1 MKINQTIRGFVLITL
16 AILLATGGMTNSKS
30 SAQSQTAAPNLADLA
45 WMSGSWR
52 TAPGGRA
59 QIEEHWMAPSGDT
72 MIGMGRTVA
81 GNRTVE
87 FEFLRLE
94 RRPDAIYY
102 LASPKGRCPV
112 TEFKL
117 TKLSGQEVMFENPQ
131 HDFPKRVMYRKNSD
145 GSLSASVDGGEGT
158 RSQKFEYLPIQK

>member
-1 MKINQTIRGFVLITL
+1 MISTKQMIRSLIL
-16 AILLATGGMTNSKS
+16 MAFGIALATGWTMSF
-30 SAQSQTAAPNLADLA
+30 AQSQTAAPTLAELA
-45 WMSGSWR
+45 WMTGVWR
-52 TAPGGRA
+52 TAPGGRV
-59 QIEEHWMAPSGDT
+59 QVEEHWMTPSGDT

-94 RRPDAIYY
+94 QRADAIYY

-117 TKLSGQEVMFENPQ
+117 TKLSAQEAMFENPQ
-131 HDFPKRVMYRKNSD
+131 HDFPKRVNYRKNSD
-145 GSLSASVDGGEGT
+145 GSLTAIVDGGDGT
-158 RSQKFEYLPIQK
+158 KSQKFAYLPIQR